1 MAHIRVRKAFLAALF
16 CLAVWPAAQ
25 AEEISGNE
33 LAAPP
38 VESGTLFR
46 RHLVSMD
53 LWTGY
58 AYLPMAKV
66 NKYGHDYLDGVHNAG
81 MTGTLTEMHHGIN
94 SGLDLNFELVKGLK
108 FGPRVGFLYVSPGSV
123 TGDNMYGDHFKWE
136 LQGFMVPLSLG
147 VSYSV
152 PALRRVRFTFGADL
166 GYALG
171 FTTWSEDNTYAYYY
185 NYSDHYSMNAISG
198 SPYLNAY
205 AAMRIVF
212 VEAFGM
218 DFRVGYH
225 YAYMDDWTAT
235 SSTDS
240 GQVGERVYYNYNPA
254 VVDFSG
260 VDAQLGFSF
269 YF

>member
-1 MAHIRVRKAFLAALF
+1 MF
-16 CLAVWPAAQ
+16 CLAVVPAAW
-25 AEEISGNE
+25 ADEITGNE
-33 LAAPP
+33 VATQQ

-46 RHLVSMD
+46 RHLISMD
-53 LWTGY
+53 VWTGY
-58 AYLPMAKV
+58 AYLPMADV
-66 NKYGHDYLDGVHNAG
+66 NKYGHDYLNFVHNAG

-123 TGDNMYGDHFKWE
+123 TGDDMYGNHFKWE
-136 LQGFMVPLSLG
+136 LQGFTVPLSLG

-171 FTTWSEDNTYAYYY
+171 FTTWSEDTTYTYSGYYSGY
-185 NYSDHYSMNAISG
+185 YSDSNHYSMDAISG
-198 SPYLNAY
+198 SPYVNAY

-225 YAYMDDWTAT
+225 YAYMDDWSIT
-235 SSTDS
+235 SSTSS
-240 GQVGERVYYNYNPA
+240 GEVGDRVYYKYDPA